1 MYKYLSRHLQLKLV
15 AVVMLGIVVAF
26 SVIGWLRIV
35 EENSNQLHDLSR
47 SGQERVTLVA
57 AASANL
63 LIGYDYSNMEALAD
77 RVLSQRDVLL
87 VLIKNASGK
96 VMVRRDKAESPN
108 QAGLL
113 FEAPVVFSSETVVR
127 R

>member
-47 SGQERVTLVA
+47 SGQERVTLMA

-113 FEAPVVFSSETVVR
+113 FEAPVVF
-127 R
+127 